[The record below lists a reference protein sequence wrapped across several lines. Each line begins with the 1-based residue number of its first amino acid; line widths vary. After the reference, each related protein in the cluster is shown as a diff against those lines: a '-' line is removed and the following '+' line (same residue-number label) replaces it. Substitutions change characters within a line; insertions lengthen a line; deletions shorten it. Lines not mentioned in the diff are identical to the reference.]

1 MKQTF
6 GKGLESL
13 IPKKKG
19 RKKDLFPT
27 KKEAVFN
34 IEISKIKPNPHQ
46 PRKEF
51 DQEGLEALAESIK
64 EYGILQP
71 LLVSRLES
79 RDGAE
84 PEYQLIAG
92 ERRLLASK
100 MVGLSQVPVII
111 RAPSEK
117 EKLEIS
123 LVENV
128 QRLDL
133 NPVEKGEAFKRL
145 KQEFNFTYPQI
156 AELAGM
162 SRPAVIN
169 TIRLLELPKKIKQAL
184 KDKKITEG
192 HARAILMARDPK
204 RQEEMLVKIV
214 KNGLNVREAE
224 SLAQKSEVWQPK
236 KKTLDFREEFGG
248 LERKARE
255 ILGIKNLKFGM
266 QVGKPKLTIFFNSK
280 EEAEELLKKLT
291 PYQGS

>member
-13 IPKKKG
+13 IPKKKE
-19 RKKDLFPT
+19 KKKELLST
-27 KKEAVFN
+27 KKEAIFN
-34 IEISKIKPNPHQ
+34 IEINRIKPNPHQ

-64 EYGILQP
+64 EYGVLQP
-71 LLVSRLES
+71 LLVSRFES
-79 RDGAE
+79 KDGSM

-92 ERRLLASK
+92 ERRLLAAK

-133 NPVEKGEAFKRL
+133 NPVEKAEAFKRL
-145 KQEFNFTYPQI
+145 KEEFNFAYPQI

-162 SRPAVIN
+162 SRPAIIN
-169 TIRLLELPKKIKQAL
+169 TIRLLDLPKEVKEAL
-184 KDKKITEG
+184 KSGKITEG

-204 RQEEMLVKIV
+204 RQKEMLVKIV
-214 KNGLNVREAE
+214 KDGLNVREAE
-224 SLAQKSEVWQPK
+224 RLAQKSEVWQPK
-236 KKTLDFREEFGG
+236 KKTLDFRQEFGE
-248 LERKARE
+248 LEKKAKE
-255 ILGIKNLKFGM
+255 ILGTENLKFGM

-280 EEAEELLKKLT
+280 EEAEDLLKRFT
-291 PYQGS
+291 S